1 MKATL
6 RVVSVEPEGD
16 ETVLQVQGNDLRG
29 VLVVPSARAPRVG
42 DIFSLDVAESNLR
55 SRVPPRETPAEPA
68 QEEKQPDRESR
79 ALTAMLFGRAS
90 TDVEIERDVD
100 AEMNALFGP
109 TKKNKPA

>member
-16 ETVLQVQGNDLRG
+16 ETVLQVQGNELRG
-29 VLVVPSARAPRVG
+29 VLVVPSAKAPRVG
-42 DIFSLDVAESNLR
+42 DTFSLDVAENNLR
-55 SRVPPRETPAEPA
+55 SRLPPREAPPADPA

-79 ALTAMLFGRAS
+79 ALTALLFGRAS

-109 TKKNKPA
+109 AKKNK